1 MQSKSFLSRGSSVLL
16 EPGRATGNGADA
28 TSEASLDSSVRP
40 VAVVRR
46 MAVVRRVAGHIIL
59 IVAFAIAFF
68 ILQKLTFLLRFPP
81 YERTTLW
88 IPGALTFSVLLISP
102 ISGWW
107 RFYIGLCIA
116 GYAAFY
122 GDPEIPG
129 VVALMSA
136 QFHFATVAVGAWGI
150 LRLTNRD
157 PFATVPSMLVFVL
170 AAGLLVPLA
179 TSAPSDWIRWM
190 RGLGDVWPTAIR
202 SFLCISLGMLIGTPA
217 LTTALI
223 HGRERFRTV
232 SLRGWMEGLVL
243 ALCLTSVGLW
253 VFTNSADSKAIPAL
267 VYAPIPFLLWAALRF
282 EVVGASWAL
291 LAIAYL
297 STWNAING
305 RGPFAS
311 GTRDDHVLQLQIFLM
326 AVALPLLFMAV
337 VVGERRRAYALLV
350 REIEERR
357 KMEEGLR
364 HASRLA
370 VLSEFTASIAHE
382 INQPLGA
389 ILCNAEA
396 AELLLEKPSPP
407 MEEIRRIMTDIR
419 NDDLRASE
427 VIRSLRALLKHGEV
441 ERQPVSIHRVVMEVI
456 AILRTEAERRGIEL
470 HTELTQVDPI
480 VLGDRVHLQQV
491 LLNLI
496 INAMEAMQ
504 GIPGERRVAV
514 CTSQRD
520 NEVVVS
526 VTDRGPG
533 IPPEQVPRLFDRF
546 FSTKPEGMGMG
557 LAISRSLIEQH
568 GGRIWVENASDR
580 GAIFRVRIPLDK
592 ANTKTSTET
601 NTSWN
606 RESAQ

>member
-1 MQSKSFLSRGSSVLL
+1 MQLKSFLSRGSSVLL
-16 EPGRATGNGADA
+16 EPGHVAGNVAVA
-28 TSEASLDSSVRP
+28 TSEATHSPS
-40 VAVVRR
+40 
-46 MAVVRRVAGHIIL
+46 VRRVAAVRCIAGHIIL
-59 IVAFAIAFF
+59 ILAFAIAFF

-88 IPGALTFSVLLISP
+88 IPGALTFSALLISP

-116 GYAAFY
+116 GYAAYY

-129 VVALMSA
+129 VVALLSA

-157 PFATVPSMLVFVL
+157 PFATVPSMLVFVF

-190 RGLGDVWPTAIR
+190 RGMGEVWPTAIR
-202 SFLCISLGMLIGTPA
+202 SFLAISLGMLIGTPA
-217 LTTALI
+217 LTTAMN
-223 HGRERFRTV
+223 HGRGWFRSV
-232 SLRGWMEGLVL
+232 SLREWIEGMVL
-243 ALCLTSVGLW
+243 TLCLMSVGLW
-253 VFTNSADSKAIPAL
+253 VFTTSADSRAISAL

-305 RGPFAS
+305 RGPFVGGS
-311 GTRDDHVLQLQIFLM
+311 RDDHVLQLQIFLM

-337 VVGERRRAYALLV
+337 VVGERRRAHALLL
-350 REIEERR
+350 REMEERR

-407 MEEIRRIMTDIR
+407 IDEIRRIMVDIR

-427 VIRSLRALLKHGEV
+427 VIRSLRGLLKRGKF
-441 ERQPVSIHRVVMEVI
+441 ERQPVSIHQIAMEVI
-456 AILRTEAERRGIEL
+456 AILRAEAERRGIEL
-470 HTELTQVDPI
+470 QLELGRVHPI

-496 INAMEAMQ
+496 INAMEAMKD
-504 GIPGERRVAV
+504 IPDERRVSV
-514 CTSQRD
+514 CTLQRD
-520 NEVVVS
+520 DEVVVS

-533 IPPEQVPRLFDRF
+533 IPSEQIPRLFDRF

-580 GAIFRVRIPLDK
+580 GAIFRFSIPLDK
-592 ANTKTSTET
+592 VNMKTDTEA

-606 RESAQ
+606 RELAQ

>member
-1 MQSKSFLSRGSSVLL
+1 
-16 EPGRATGNGADA
+16 
-28 TSEASLDSSVRP
+28 
-40 VAVVRR
+40 
-46 MAVVRRVAGHIIL
+46 
-59 IVAFAIAFF
+59 
-68 ILQKLTFLLRFPP
+68 
-81 YERTTLW
+81 
-88 IPGALTFSVLLISP
+88 
-102 ISGWW
+102 
-107 RFYIGLCIA
+107 
-116 GYAAFY
+116 
-122 GDPEIPG
+122 
-129 VVALMSA
+129 
-136 QFHFATVAVGAWGI
+136 
-150 LRLTNRD
+150 
-157 PFATVPSMLVFVL
+157 
-170 AAGLLVPLA
+170 
-179 TSAPSDWIRWM
+179 M

-202 SFLCISLGMLIGTPA
+202 SFLGISLGMLIGTPA

-232 SLRGWMEGLVL
+232 SLRDWMEGLVL

-253 VFTNSADSKAIPAL
+253 VFTNSADSRAIPAL

-311 GTRDDHVLQLQIFLM
+311 GSRDDHVLQLQIFLM

-337 VVGERRRAYALLV
+337 VVGERRRAYALLI
-350 REIEERR
+350 REIDERR

-407 MEEIRRIMTDIR
+407 MDEIRRIMTDIR

-470 HTELTQVDPI
+470 HTELTQVGPI

-504 GIPGERRVAV
+504 GIPNERRVSV
-514 CTSQRD
+514 CASQQD

-533 IPPEQVPRLFDRF
+533 IPSEQIPRLFDRF

-580 GAIFRVRIPLDK
+580 GAIFRFSIPLDN
-592 ANTKTSTET
+592 ANTKTAMEA
-601 NTSWN
+601 NT
-606 RESAQ
+606 

>member
-1 MQSKSFLSRGSSVLL
+1 MQSKSFLSRGTSILL
-16 EPGRATGNGADA
+16 ESGRTAGNGADA
-28 TSEASLDSSVRP
+28 TSEASLDPSVRP

-46 MAVVRRVAGHIIL
+46 VAGHLIL

-88 IPGALTFSVLLISP
+88 VPGALTFSALLISP

-116 GYAAFY
+116 SYAAYY

-129 VVALMSA
+129 PVALLSA
-136 QFHFATVAVGAWGI
+136 QFHFAAVAIGAWGI
-150 LRLTNRD
+150 LRLTHRD

-170 AAGLLVPLA
+170 AAGLVIPLA
-179 TSAPSDWIRWM
+179 TSAPADLTRWM
-190 RGLGDVWPTAIR
+190 RGLSDVWPTAIR
-202 SFLCISLGMLIGTPA
+202 SVLCISLGMLIGTPA
-217 LTTALI
+217 ITSALAGGRQWLRRAKMRELLEGTALAI
-223 HGRERFRTV
+223 
-232 SLRGWMEGLVL
+232 SLL
-243 ALCLTSVGLW
+243 AVGLW
-253 VFTNSADSKAIPAL
+253 VFTTSADSKAIPAL
-267 VYAPIPFLLWAALRF
+267 VYAPIPFLLWATLRF
-282 EVVGASWAL
+282 EIAGASWAL

-305 RGPFAS
+305 RGPFVGGS
-311 GTRDDHVLQLQIFLM
+311 RDDHVLQLQLFLM

-337 VVGERRRAYALLV
+337 VVGERRRAHALLIH
-350 REIEERR
+350 ETDERR
-357 KMEEGLR
+357 KVEEGLR

-396 AELLLEKPSPP
+396 AELLLQKPTPP
-407 MEEIRRIMTDIR
+407 MDEIRRIMTDIR

-470 HTELTQVDPI
+470 HTELTQVGPI
-480 VLGDRVHLQQV
+480 VLGDCVHLQQV

-504 GIPGERRVAV
+504 GIPNERRVSV
-514 CTSQRD
+514 CASQQD

-533 IPPEQVPRLFDRF
+533 IPSEQIPRLFDRF

-580 GAIFRVRIPLDK
+580 GAIFRFSIPLDK
-592 ANTKTSTET
+592 ANTKTAMEA
-601 NTSWN
+601 NTQWN
-606 RESAQ
+606 SESAQ